1 MIRLANCPCPLD
13 DALRIDFHASNTTGP
28 LVSIAAHALGLPEGE
43 VRCVQVLRRS
53 VDARKRSNV
62 HLVLMLAVELSDPE
76 AERAFVESGA
86 ALPFEPYR
94 ELAIPRVECVSER
107 PIVVGFGPAGMFSA
121 LYLARAG
128 LRPIVLERG
137 ACVEKRQEAVRAFN
151 EGADLDP
158 ASNIQF
164 GEGGAGTFSDG
175 KLTTGTKNPMGP
187 HVLHWLYEAGA
198 PADILIDAKPHIG
211 SDVLPD
217 VVRNIRK
224 QIIDLGGQVLFDT
237 RLVDL
242 EFADG
247 ALSAA
252 IVEDPR
258 GSRRSIPSKALLLAC
273 GHSARD
279 TFQML
284 FGHGLMME
292 QKPFSMGVRIEHLQ
306 DDMDKSLYGRFAG
319 HPALGASEYKMAVHV
334 DEACSAYT
342 FCMCPGGDVVCAASE
357 EGGIVTNGMSNRAR
371 DGENANAAL
380 LVNVEPSD
388 FPGSHPLA
396 GVDLQRQ
403 VERAAFA
410 ATARSSSG
418 TYRAPAQTV
427 GDFLSGSH
435 GNASKRV
442 TPTYA
447 RGVEWVDL
455 HQVLPPFVCRT
466 MERALPLLDRKI
478 SGFASPDAVMTAP
491 ETRSSSPVRICRNQA
506 FQAYRKSDPAKLGC
520 GIFPCGEG
528 PGYAGGIMSAAAD
541 GLRVARE
548 LAGFVAGCGDIAVAV
563 EELLRGGTVLMPTDT
578 VYGIGV
584 SVLHAGGPDAIF
596 QVKRRPAGKPVA
608 WLVDSVEALD
618 IYGADVPEGV
628 RRLARQCWPG
638 PLTIVVGASSA
649 VPAAF
654 ASEEGTIGLRM
665 PANQTALRLI
675 RGVGSPL
682 AVSSANLSGCEA
694 PKDAAS
700 VPQELASGVGAR
712 VEDSEKK
719 SGLAST
725 VVSCV
730 GESLRI
736 LREGAVGIDLIRE
749 IVQAED
755 LRCKER

>member
-1 MIRLANCPCPLD
+1 MIRLANCPCSLD
-13 DALRIDFHASNTTGP
+13 DALRIDFHGPNTEGP
-28 LVSIAAHALGLPEGE
+28 LVSIAARMLDVPEGK
-43 VRCVQVLRRS
+43 VRSVQVLRRS

-62 HLVLMLAVELSDPE
+62 HLVLMLAVDLADP
-76 AERAFVESGA
+76 AVERAFVESGA
-86 ALPFEPYR
+86 ALSYEPYR
-94 ELAIPRVECVSER
+94 ELAIPRFEGVSEER
-107 PIVVGFGPAGMFSA
+107 PVVVGFGPAGMFSA

-128 LRPIVLERG
+128 LRPIVVERG
-137 ACVEKRQEAVRAFN
+137 ACVEKRQQAVRAFN

-187 HVLHWLYEAGA
+187 HVLRWLYEAGA

-217 VVRNIRK
+217 VVRSIRN
-224 QIIDLGGQVLFDT
+224 QIIDLGGRVLFET
-237 RLVDL
+237 RLADL

-252 IVEDPR
+252 IIEDAQ
-258 GSRRSIPSKALLLAC
+258 GSRRSIPAKTLLLAC

-284 FGHGLMME
+284 YGHGLMME

-334 DEACSAYT
+334 DKTRSAYT

-371 DGENANAAL
+371 DGKNANAAL

-396 GVDLQRQ
+396 GVDLQRR
-403 VERAAFA
+403 VERAAYD
-410 ATARSSSG
+410 ATARSSRG
-418 TYRAPAQTV
+418 AYRAPAQTV

-442 TPTYA
+442 EPTYA

-466 MERALPLLDRKI
+466 MERALPLFEGKI
-478 SGFASPDAVMTAP
+478 SGFASPGAVMTAP

-506 FQAYRKSDPAKLGC
+506 FQAYREDDPAKLGC

-541 GLRVARE
+541 GLRVAQE
-548 LAGFVAGCGDIAVAV
+548 LASFAAGRGDVADAV
-563 EELLRGGTVLMPTDT
+563 EELRRGGTVLMPTDT

-584 SVLHAGGPDAIF
+584 SVLHAGVPDAIF
-596 QVKRRPAGKPVA
+596 QAKRRPAGKPVA

-618 IYGADVPEGV
+618 VYGADVPEGV

-638 PLTIVVGASSA
+638 PLTIVVKASPS

-654 ASEEGTIGLRM
+654 ASGEGTIGLRM

-675 RGVGSPL
+675 RGAGSPL

-700 VPQELASGVGAR
+700 VPQELASSVGAC

-730 GESLRI
+730 DGQLRV

-749 IVQAED
+749 IMQA
-755 LRCKER
+755 

>member
-1 MIRLANCPCPLD
+1 MA
-13 DALRIDFHASNTTGP
+13 
-28 LVSIAAHALGLPEGE
+28 
-43 VRCVQVLRRS
+43 
-53 VDARKRSNV
+53 
-62 HLVLMLAVELSDPE
+62 
-76 AERAFVESGA
+76 
-86 ALPFEPYR
+86 
-94 ELAIPRVECVSER
+94 
-107 PIVVGFGPAGMFSA
+107 
-121 LYLARAG
+121 
-128 LRPIVLERG
+128 
-137 ACVEKRQEAVRAFN
+137 
-151 EGADLDP
+151 
-158 ASNIQF
+158 
-164 GEGGAGTFSDG
+164 
-175 KLTTGTKNPMGP
+175 
-187 HVLHWLYEAGA
+187 
-198 PADILIDAKPHIG
+198 
-211 SDVLPD
+211 
-217 VVRNIRK
+217 
-224 QIIDLGGQVLFDT
+224 
-237 RLVDL
+237 DL

-252 IVEDPR
+252 IIEEAK
-258 GSRRSIPSKALLLAC
+258 GSKRSIPAKTLLLAC

-279 TFQML
+279 TFRML
-284 FGHGLMME
+284 YGHGLMME

-334 DEACSAYT
+334 DKTRSAYT

-371 DGENANAAL
+371 DGKNANAAL

-396 GVDLQRQ
+396 GVDLQRR
-403 VERAAFA
+403 VERAAYD
-410 ATARSSSG
+410 ATARSSRG
-418 TYRAPAQTV
+418 AYRAPAQTV

-442 TPTYA
+442 APTYA

-466 MERALPLLDRKI
+466 MERALPLFERKI
-478 SGFASPDAVMTAP
+478 SGFASPGAVMTAP

-506 FQAYRKSDPAKLGC
+506 FQAYREDDPAKLGC

-541 GLRVARE
+541 GLRVAQE
-548 LAGFVAGCGDIAVAV
+548 LASFAAGRGDVADAV
-563 EELLRGGTVLMPTDT
+563 EELRRGGTVLMPTDT

-584 SVLHAGGPDAIF
+584 SVLHAGVPDAIF
-596 QVKRRPAGKPVA
+596 QAKRRSAGKPVA

-618 IYGADVPEGV
+618 VYGADVPEGV

-638 PLTIVVGASSA
+638 PLTIVVKASPS

-654 ASEEGTIGLRM
+654 ASGEGTIGLRM

-675 RGVGSPL
+675 RGAGSPL

-700 VPQELASGVGAR
+700 VPQELASSVGAC

-730 GESLRI
+730 DGQLRV

-749 IVQAED
+749 IMQA
-755 LRCKER
+755 